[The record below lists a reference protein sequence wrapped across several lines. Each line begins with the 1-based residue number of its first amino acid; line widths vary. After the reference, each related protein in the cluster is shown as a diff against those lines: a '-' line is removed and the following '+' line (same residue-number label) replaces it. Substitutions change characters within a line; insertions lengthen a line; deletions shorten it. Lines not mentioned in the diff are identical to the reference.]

1 VDFYTL
7 CISGNSNEYY
17 TKRRKIYNLT
27 DCLIVA
33 ALCDWLLPAVHLVEL
48 VVHHFSRKSFSVCL
62 FSIFVREFPVESLGR
77 KYFGFPQV
85 LIKILSSE
93 LVIIMHE
100 VA

>member
-1 VDFYTL
+1 LWQRYVTGCFLQCIQLNWLYITL
-7 CISGNSNEYY
+7 AES
-17 TKRRKIYNLT
+17 
-27 DCLIVA
+27 
-33 ALCDWLLPAVHLVEL
+33 HLVF
-48 VVHHFSRKSFSVCL
+48 VF

-85 LIKILSSE
+85 LMKILSSE